1 MEPKFQN
8 SFIPKRPITSS
19 RGSGVP
25 RRKQQ
30 VSFFSVIV
38 SLAFILVLAAAGGL
52 FGYTKYIS
60 SEISKKD
67 ALLQEAIG
75 AVDKE
80 EVKELSVVDTQLRS
94 ATTLLRH
101 HLVPTYFFDFL
112 EENTLQTIQFTEL
125 GYLATPG
132 DDVVIHMAGS
142 SNSYSSIALQSD
154 IFSHD
159 EHIESSLFSNFGI
172 SDTGRVTFEV
182 DLVINNELISYTE

>member
-112 EENTLQTIQFTEL
+112 EEIVKHLALQFPDIQDCL
-125 GYLATPG
+125 
-132 DDVVIHMAGS
+132 HH
-142 SNSYSSIALQSD
+142 IALK
-154 IFSHD
+154 
-159 EHIESSLFSNFGI
+159 SLHNKLLDKNKSNHPLYI
-172 SDTGRVTFEV
+172 
-182 DLVINNELISYTE
+182 